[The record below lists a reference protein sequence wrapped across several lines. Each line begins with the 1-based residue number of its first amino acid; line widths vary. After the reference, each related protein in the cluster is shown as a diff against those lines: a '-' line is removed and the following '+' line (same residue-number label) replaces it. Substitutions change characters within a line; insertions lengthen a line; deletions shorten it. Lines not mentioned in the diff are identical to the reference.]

1 MTGFSDA
8 LARAGAHVGAGTVV
22 GLGVGALLT
31 AIEVAVSGATL
42 LNGPSFAANA
52 GVVSVLL
59 GKNCALLF
67 ACSLVALPVSWLS
80 KAAACAAT
88 RWLQIVVA
96 ICVAVDAVVW
106 SSTRNHLD
114 FYLAHAFE
122 PEALHWAGGIAGV
135 LSVLSPGSVELLLG
149 AVALWGIVRFAARSD
164 EAGATRSV
172 GLVAAFLVLALPL
185 AYQRVAPQAR
195 FFAELNYRML
205 VPWNLGFSSANAT
218 AAAFSERL
226 AAVYAEH
233 RPSIERAY
241 ERSDLGAPLDEEAR
255 PDILIV
261 VGDSLRF
268 DMVDPRFM
276 PKLHALAMRWLS
288 ADRHY
293 ATGNRT
299 PPGLY
304 GLLHG
309 RPPTWLRL
317 SANANAG
324 SPWVGSLIES
334 GYAAYFV
341 QGSPMWHAIEDSVP
355 AMQFEMISETEGVPW
370 QRDEQVFR
378 RVAQLLE
385 PGDRPPRLVVALLV
399 STHQGYSSNATYRKR
414 FDGVTDMAGFEL
426 DDDQTI
432 RSARRYLAAA
442 AHLDDKLAECL
453 AGLDFERTLVVVTA
467 DHGESFGED
476 DARYHGSRP
485 SDIQIRVPL
494 VLAGYGIPSSRRLLA
509 PSSSVDVAATVVDAL
524 GSPLHSAM
532 PGRSLLGDDRNP
544 ANYSTLQTFPSID
557 ERDRHVGFLLG
568 ARAPLERHLV
578 DIAALDSRAHYR
590 GALTPK
596 GDIVDPGIGRGPDRE
611 LLDAFED
618 YLMRAAR

>member
-1 MTGFSDA
+1 MAGFSDL
-8 LARAGAHVGAGTVV
+8 LARAGAHVGAGALV

-31 AIEVAVSGATL
+31 AVEVAVSGATL
-42 LNGPSFAANA
+42 LQGSSFAANA

-67 ACSLVALPVSWLS
+67 VCSLISLPFSWLN
-80 KAAACAAT
+80 KAAACAIT
-88 RWLQIVVA
+88 RWLQIAVA
-96 ICVAVDAVVW
+96 ICVAIDAVVW
-106 SSTRNHLD
+106 SSTHNHLG
-114 FYLAHAFE
+114 FYLAHAME
-122 PEALHWAGGIAGV
+122 PEALLWAGGMAGV

-149 AVALWGIVRFAARSD
+149 AVALWGIVRFAGRSGG
-164 EAGATRSV
+164 AGATRSV
-172 GLVAAFLVLALPL
+172 SLVAAFLVLALPL

-205 VPWNLGFSSANAT
+205 VPWNLGFSSEDAR

-241 ERSDLGAPLDEEAR
+241 ERSDLGAPLEAVDR

-261 VGDSLRF
+261 IGDSLRF
-268 DMVDPRFM
+268 DMVAPRFM
-276 PKLHALAMRWLS
+276 PKLHALGTRWLS
-288 ADRHY
+288 AERHY

-324 SPWVGSLIES
+324 SPWVGSLIAS

-355 AMQFEMISETEGVPW
+355 AMQFQMISETEGAPW
-370 QRDEQVFR
+370 RRDEQVLR

-399 STHQGYSSNATYRKR
+399 STHQSYSSQAAYRKR
-414 FDGVTDMAGFEL
+414 FDDVTDMAGFEL

-442 AHLDDKLAECL
+442 ARLDDKIAECL
-453 AGLDFERTLVVVTA
+453 AGLDFDRTLVVVTA

-485 SDIQIRVPL
+485 SDMQIRVPL
-494 VLAGYGIPSSRRLLA
+494 VIAGYGVPSSRRLLV
-509 PSSSVDVAATVVDAL
+509 PSTSVDVAATIVDAL

-544 ANYSTLQTFPSID
+544 ANYSTLQTFPSFED
-557 ERDRHVGFLLG
+557 RDRHVGFLLG
-568 ARAPLERHLV
+568 VRPPLERHLI
-578 DIAALDSRAHYR
+578 DIAALGTRAHYR